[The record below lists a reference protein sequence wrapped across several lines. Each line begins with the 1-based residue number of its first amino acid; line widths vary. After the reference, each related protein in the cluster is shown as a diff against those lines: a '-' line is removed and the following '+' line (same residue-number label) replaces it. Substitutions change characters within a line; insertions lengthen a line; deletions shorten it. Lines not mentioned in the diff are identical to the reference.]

1 MATVLENM
9 ATREASSSNVG
20 SVLDEGLESCRH
32 DGELVMDDV
41 QKQQIFSAVRTI
53 VAYMIG
59 QLVAKGMV
67 DSTIGDQLVGLVG
80 LAVPLVWGMMEK
92 VSTKKKEDAR
102 AVNAVNV
109 GVTITNP
116 QAPMLSP
123 KDAKAVEAEVAPI
136 IQANKGELK

>member
-1 MATVLENM
+1 
-9 ATREASSSNVG
+9 
-20 SVLDEGLESCRH
+20 
-32 DGELVMDDV
+32 MDDV